1 MKLNALA
8 NAISRHVWHIEESH
22 AQSLLP
28 IAVMLIEKGESI
40 VVNVDDSV
48 SKPFALSAIS
58 GTQYGLDAQH
68 EEGLIAIFPI
78 NGPMMKNDT
87 PSGEPGTATMGTW
100 LKQARENPSVIGG
113 IMLVDSPGGQVD
125 GNETL
130 HNEIKTFDKVKP
142 LVTFVN
148 GYMCSAAYEVGSA
161 PREIIASERANLIG
175 SIGTMFKAI
184 DSKGRM
190 EQLGYKIV
198 EAYADDSTEKNKA
211 YNELVDGKPKKMKQ
225 EILNPLNNLF
235 LQTVKENRGDKLKA
249 DEPGVLSGT
258 VFTAE
263 LAVANGL
270 IDSIGNFDYAIQ
282 RVRELAGAKKS
293 ANSKTDNTMQMKAAW
308 NNLLAFFNIKA
319 EEEVTDVQMEQLNTQ
334 LGSLQSVTAERDAA
348 NAEVTR
354 LLSELNDN
362 IQQRAAIEASV
373 IALTADRDGWKKK
386 AEDLGAQDASDVR
399 EVAGEKDKLDQK
411 DKTELPSARVM
422 REHYGE

>member
-28 IAVMLIEKGESI
+28 IAVMLLEKGESI
-40 VVNVDDSV
+40 VVNVDDSC
-48 SKPFALSAIS
+48 SKPFALSAVS
-58 GTQYGLDAQH
+58 GTQHGLDADH
-68 EEGLIAIFPI
+68 AEGLIAIFPL
-78 NGPMMKNDT
+78 NGPMMKQDT
-87 PSGEPGTATMGTW
+87 PSGEPGTLTMGSW
-100 LKQARENPSVIGG
+100 VKQARENPSVIGG

-125 GNETL
+125 GNETFQS
-130 HNEIKTFDKVKP
+130 EIKSFDKVKP
-142 LVTFVN
+142 IITLVN

-198 EAYADDSTEKNKA
+198 EAYADDSTDKNKA

-225 EILNPLNNLF
+225 EILNPLNNIF

-263 LAVANGL
+263 LAVSNGL
-270 IDSIGNFDYAIQ
+270 IDSIGNFDYAVQ
-282 RVRELAGAKKS
+282 RVRELAAAKKND
-293 ANSKTDNTMQMKAAW
+293 NSKTDNTMKVKAAW
-308 NNLLAFFNIKA
+308 NNLLAFFNVKA
-319 EEEVTDVQMEQLNTQ
+319 EEEVTDAQMEQLNTQ

-348 NAEVTR
+348 NTEVTR
-354 LLSELNDN
+354 LLSELNDH
-362 IQQRAAIEASV
+362 IQQRAAIDASV
-373 IALTADRDGWKKK
+373 VALTADRDDWKRK
-386 AEDLGAQDASDVR
+386 AEEYGATNAAGVK
-399 EVAGEKDKLDQK
+399 EVAGDKDNLGQK
-411 DKTELPSARVM
+411 QTTELPSARVM